1 MSGKRSDALLG
12 APAPGLDEPL
22 EMLFACHDRVRARID
37 TLERLARWL
46 PEHGADEQARQAAT
60 AVLRYFDQAAV
71 NHHLDEERDLF
82 PAMRARVEAAEA
94 ARLAALEARILDEH
108 RLLAA
113 RWAAMREPL
122 LAIAA
127 GESAELGTD
136 AVAAFR
142 AAYSEHIA
150 LEEAEVLPWAER
162 ILGQGELA
170 AMSATMTARRREPTG
185 SGD

>member
-1 MSGKRSDALLG
+1 MSGRNTDSLLG
-12 APAPGLDEPL
+12 APAPRLDEPL
-22 EMLFACHDRVRARID
+22 EMLSACHDRVRARLD
-37 TLERLARWL
+37 TLARLACWL
-46 PEHGADEQARQAAT
+46 PDHGVDEQARQAAT

-82 PAMRARVEAAEA
+82 PAMRARVAPAEA
-94 ARLAALEARILDEH
+94 SRLAALETRVLDDH
-108 RLLAA
+108 RALAA

-122 LAIAA
+122 LAIEA

-142 AAYSEHIA
+142 AAYAEHIA
-150 LEEAEVLPWAER
+150 LEEADVLPWAER

>member
-1 MSGKRSDALLG
+1 MKGRGADSLLG

-22 EMLFACHDRVRARID
+22 EMLSACHERVHARIE

-82 PAMRARVEAAEA
+82 PAMRACVAPAEA
-94 ARLAALEARILDEH
+94 SRLAALETRILDDH
-108 RLLAA
+108 RALAA
-113 RWAAMREPL
+113 RWAVMREPL

-127 GESAELGTD
+127 GESVELREE
-136 AVAAFR
+136 AVATFR
-142 AAYSEHIA
+142 TVYSEHIA
-150 LEEAEVLPWAER
+150 LEEAEVLPWAAR
-162 ILGQGELA
+162 VLGEAELA
-170 AMSATMTARRREPTG
+170 AMSTAMTGRRREPG
-185 SGD
+185 GPPD